1 MQDFNGKRGMY
12 SIWSMYPLICLGKNR
27 TITME
32 IVNYIGT
39 AVMSVLTWIVG
50 KKWVIPLV
58 VKWYRDWRFNQLK
71 YKSDLQGVEQQ
82 GNDIYQSQIKFL
94 NDEINTLQ
102 NMVKMKSHELKD
114 VYTELSRLRTRLKD
128 LELTCINAKEDL
140 QLFTDNCC
148 MKENCPLRVPCATA
162 NKIMEKYVEDYD
174 EGKSVVTEEKEEDN
188 G

>member
-1 MQDFNGKRGMY
+1 MQDFNGKKGY
-12 SIWSMYPLICLGKNR
+12 VFQTEYVSLNLFTKNR

-39 AVMSVLTWIVG
+39 AVMSVSTWIVG
-50 KKWVIPLV
+50 KKWIVPLV

-102 NMVKMKSHELKD
+102 NLVKMKSEELKN
-114 VYTELSRLRTRLKD
+114 VYTELSRLRTKLKD

-174 EGKSVVTEEKEEDN
+174 EGKSVVTEEKEEIN

>member
-1 MQDFNGKRGMY
+1 
-12 SIWSMYPLICLGKNR
+12 MYPQICLVKNE
-27 TITME
+27 TITMD

-50 KKWVIPLV
+50 KKWLVPLV

-94 NDEINTLQ
+94 NDEISTLQ
-102 NMVKMKSHELKD
+102 KLVKMKSEELKN

-174 EGKSVVTEEKEEDN
+174 EGKSVVTEEKEATDGQEVQ
-188 G
+188 

>member
-1 MQDFNGKRGMY
+1 MEVSRNEVSPFSVYHKY
-12 SIWSMYPLICLGKNR
+12 KLIY
-27 TITME
+27 ME
-32 IVNYIGT
+32 IVSYIGT
-39 AVMSVLTWIVG
+39 AVSSVVMWLIG

-114 VYTELSRLRTRLKD
+114 VYTELSRLRKRLKD
-128 LELTCINAKEDL
+128 LELTFISAKEDL

-174 EGKSVVTEEKEEDN
+174 EGKSVVTEEKEEIN

>member
-1 MQDFNGKRGMY
+1 MEYVSLNLFT
-12 SIWSMYPLICLGKNR
+12 KNR

-102 NMVKMKSHELKD
+102 NLVKMKSEELKN
-114 VYTELSRLRTRLKD
+114 VYTELSRLRMKLKD
-128 LELTCINAKEDL
+128 LELTYISAKEDL

-174 EGKSVVTEEKEEDN
+174 EGKSVVTEEKEENN